1 MTVFSPYIL
10 NMLSRR
16 AGIDVL
22 SAAGASVLRN
32 DIEATTKKY
41 VALNTVKRLL
51 GLIDYRFVPRL
62 STLDIFAEY
71 LGFDSWNLLQ
81 DYADERISAF
91 GAKNPFIELSA
102 ISENTLIEL
111 EWLPDRK
118 ISIKRISDGNFIVEK
133 AENSKLNKGDILSL
147 TQIAPGFPLIVKS
160 VERDGLCLGAYSA
173 AHERGIKS
181 VTLKD
186 TESN

>member
-10 NMLSRR
+10 NMLSQR
-16 AGIDVL
+16 AGVEVQ

-32 DIEATTKKY
+32 DIEASTKKY

-51 GLIDYRFVPRL
+51 GIIDYRFVPRL

-81 DYADERISAF
+81 AYADERISVF
-91 GAKNPFIELSA
+91 GAENPFIELA
-102 ISENTLIEL
+102 NVSENTIIEI

-118 ISIKRISDGNFIVEK
+118 ISIRRISGGHFIVET
-133 AENSKLNKGDILSL
+133 AENSKLNKGDILCL

-160 VERDGLCLGAYSA
+160 VERNSRNLGPYYA

-181 VTLKD
+181 VTLKE
-186 TESN
+186 TV